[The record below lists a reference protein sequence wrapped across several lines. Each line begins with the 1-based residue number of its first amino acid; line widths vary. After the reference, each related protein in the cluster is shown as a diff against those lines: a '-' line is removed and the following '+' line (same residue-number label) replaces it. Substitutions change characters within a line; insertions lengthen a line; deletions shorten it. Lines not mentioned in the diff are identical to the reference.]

1 MAGGGSKLQ
10 TPPMKS
16 RKDGCPLA
24 ISMCLPLKL
33 YHEALY
39 NWLCAES
46 ITQILL
52 VIFGVELLNCDILK
66 VLFFFVV
73 AMFHS

>member
-1 MAGGGSKLQ
+1 MAGGGSELQ
-10 TPPMKS
+10 TSPTKS
-16 RKDGCPLA
+16 RRDGYLLA
-24 ISMCLPLKL
+24 ISMCLPFKL
-33 YHEALY
+33 YHKSLY

-52 VIFGVELLNCDILK
+52 VIFGVELLNYDILK
-66 VLFFFVV
+66 VLIVFVV